1 MSAFDFLD
9 TFYLAKHDQAGLLS
23 DLSRVLASEAA
34 DVRLIPFGCES
45 ESVDWFDHRVKGNR
59 AATLLKKED
68 RLYEFRLDY
77 TFTQTGQTHNKS
89 GRFFVLQ
96 HPEYPKVFVAV
107 TIESSIFFD
116 KGLMPFL
123 GGLYPNVLLTFITN
137 KRLQRLIEEFKAAGD
152 YQTLVITRASQRLR
166 YQEGSHFKRAMP
178 VVSWPQMPLDEAF
191 DWVRQN
197 NGWFQSLEFEVKD
210 SDRTVAMISVTRQGI
225 VKANGLL
232 HRAYSIFTL
241 SACKTIHENI
251 TLFSHRARLARP
263 DLSTS
268 PLVIEFDA
276 DQFDEVE
283 ENKRLIQAMRKLRT
297 ASVSVLHGNPYLHL
311 SLLDYFDGSA
321 FDLWVLDDRR
331 IILVPQ
337 LKASV
342 AAIKRLVNH
351 IFDDY
356 AEGHLSSYEGAD
368 Q

>member
-1 MSAFDFLD
+1 MNAIGFLD
-9 TFYLAKHDQAGLLS
+9 AFYRAKHDQAGLLNE
-23 DLSRVLASEAA
+23 LGGILASESAA
-34 DVRLIPFGCES
+34 VRLIPFGCEG
-45 ESVDWFDHRVKGNR
+45 ESVEWFDHRAKGNR
-59 AATLLKKED
+59 HTTLVHQQD
-68 RLYEFRLDY
+68 RLSEFRLDY
-77 TFTQTGQTHNKS
+77 TFTQHGQERSKS

-96 HPEYPKVFVAV
+96 HPEYPKVFVAL
-107 TIESSIFFD
+107 TIEPSIFFD
-116 KGLMPFL
+116 KALMPFL
-123 GGLYPNVLLTFITN
+123 GGLYPKVLLTFITH
-137 KRLQRLIEEFKAAGD
+137 KRLKLLIEQFKTDGG
-152 YQTLVITRASQRLR
+152 YQDLVITRASQRLR
-166 YQEGSHFKRAMP
+166 YQEGSHFKHAMP
-178 VVSWPQMPLDEAF
+178 VVSWPQMSLDDAF

-197 NGWFQSLEFEVKD
+197 NGWFQSIEFEVKD
-210 SDRTVAMISVTRQGI
+210 SDRIAATISVTRQGI

-232 HRAYSIFTL
+232 QRAYNVFTL
-241 SACKTIHENI
+241 ATCKTIHENI
-251 TLFSHRARLARP
+251 TLFSRRARLAHP

-276 DQFDEVE
+276 DQFSEVE

-297 ASVSVLHGNPYLHL
+297 ASISVLHGNPYLHL
-311 SLLDYFDGSA
+311 SLLDYLDGST

-356 AEGHLSSYEGAD
+356 AEGHLSSYQGAG